1 MEKSIED
8 LTKEINSLKD
18 SISRKEKELLSLE
31 DQLSKTT
38 GQLCNK
44 RFIQLTELALKA
56 NEAKKFVRI
65 DIFNNHYYIKDF
77 NVESFIW
84 SASKFIKINCT
95 EKITI
100 YQEVNNTSFPKS
112 NIRAEVSS
120 KKHFGLDLDIKDDDA
135 VNIHFTLISE
145 KEVKNFIAMAIGNTL
160 SKKA

>member
-18 SISRKEKELLSLE
+18 SIYCKEKELHSLE
-31 DQLSKTT
+31 DQLSKTA

-77 NVESFIW
+77 NVESFI
-84 SASKFIKINCT
+84 
-95 EKITI
+95 
-100 YQEVNNTSFPKS
+100 
-112 NIRAEVSS
+112 
-120 KKHFGLDLDIKDDDA
+120 
-135 VNIHFTLISE
+135 
-145 KEVKNFIAMAIGNTL
+145 
-160 SKKA
+160 